1 MIYSLRR
8 IPKSY
13 DEIMKQKYLILI
25 LLFFL
30 SNTVF
35 GQYEQLVPLGSN
47 PVIKQYLHSLPAS
60 STFKMLSTDTIDLPV
75 VDDFSTTEVFPDPT
89 IWTDNDV
96 FVNSHFAR
104 NMITVGVA
112 TFDGLDQEGNPY
124 NNSSPTVQ
132 GGCDT
137 LTSKFIR
144 LLTRPQS
151 QGGGQFTLA
160 DSLTLSFYY
169 QKKGWGDAPDSPDSL
184 VVDFFNGTAW
194 SRQWFTKG
202 AISNGQDTSF
212 TRVQIRITNSAFLV
226 DGFRFRFRTY
236 GSRTGSLDHWHLDYV
251 KFFKAF
257 NQFSGQMDTAIV
269 DVAMTQPA
277 TSLMKE
283 YSSVPWDHFISLN
296 ANDQQNLL
304 RDSASMYYRVT
315 DIAPADVG
323 FNNRIFD
330 FQNNYVAGFGQANG
344 NIFPARPNNVFL
356 KYTFSVDSVFP
367 NSPSFAPDTNYFT
380 VKNYF
385 TNGNAFGG
393 LKSNDTV
400 TYIQK
405 FENYYSLDDGTA
417 EVGYDLINAP
427 NGKVAMKFEILKT
440 DTLRAVRIHFVQQG
454 ADVSTKFFTIKIWSS
469 LSPETVIY
477 QEASQRPVY
486 IDEVNGFATYVLD
499 QLVPV
504 SGTIYIGFQQILGD
518 GLHLGFDR
526 NTASNSRMF
535 YNIGNGWIP
544 TLIADGTFMMRGVM
558 GDSVLFTGL
567 PLSGAP
573 SSFEMYPNP
582 ANSQVFFTNGTESW
596 ARRIEVFNIKGELIK
611 TDVYAPVLDISL
623 LPSGIYFVCLR
634 NERGE
639 VAQRKLIISK

>member
-1 MIYSLRR
+1 M
-8 IPKSY
+8 
-13 DEIMKQKYLILI
+13 MKKINLFPIVFV
-25 LLFFL
+25 LLCK
-30 SNTVF
+30 VAI
-35 GQYEQLVPLGSN
+35 GQHEQLIPLGNN
-47 PVIKQYLHSLPAS
+47 PVIKQYLHAS
-60 STFKMLSTDTIDLPV
+60 AVPSQFKMMSADTIDLPLI
-75 VDDFSTTEVFPDPT
+75 DDFSTTEVYPDPA

-96 FVNSHFAR
+96 FINSRFAR

-112 TFDGLDQEGNPY
+112 TFDGLNDEGNPY

-137 LTSKFIR
+137 LTSKYIR

-160 DSLTLSFYY
+160 DSITLSFYY
-169 QKKGWGDAPDSPDSL
+169 QKKGWGDAPDTPDSL
-184 VVDFFNGTAW
+184 VLDFFNGTGW

-202 AISNGQDTSF
+202 GIANGQDTSF
-212 TRVQIRITNSAFLV
+212 TRVQIRITNAAFLV

-236 GSRTGSLDHWHLDYV
+236 GSRTGSLDQWHLDYV
-251 KFFKAF
+251 KLFKAF

-296 ANDQQNLL
+296 ANDQKSLL
-304 RDSASMYYRVT
+304 KDSSVMHYRVT
-315 DIAPADVG
+315 DVTPADVG

-330 FQNNYVAGFGQANG
+330 YQGNYVAGFGLANG
-344 NIFPARPNNVFL
+344 NIFPSRPNNVFL
-356 KYTFSVDSVFP
+356 TYTFPVDSIFP
-367 NSPSFAPDTNYFT
+367 NTPSYAPDTNYFT
-380 VKNYF
+380 VKNFF

-427 NGKVAMKFEILKT
+427 NGKVAMKFEILKP

-454 ADVSTKFFTIKIWSS
+454 PNVSAKFFTIKIWSS

-504 SGTIYIGFQQILGD
+504 SGTIYVGFQQILGD

-526 NTASNSRMF
+526 NTASNTRMF

-544 TLIADGTFMMRGVM
+544 TLIADGTFMIRAVM
-558 GDSVLFTGL
+558 GDSVLFTGI
-567 PLSGAP
+567 LSAFAP
-573 SSFEMYPNP
+573 SVFEMFPNP
-582 ANSQVFFTNGTESW
+582 ASNQVAFSKGTESW
-596 ARRIEVFNIKGELIK
+596 ARTIQIFSINGELVR
-611 TDVYAPVLDISL
+611 TDVFSPVIDVSL
-623 LPSGIYFVCLR
+623 LKAGVYFVILR
-634 NERGE
+634 NDRGE
-639 VAQRKLIISK
+639 AVQRRLVIGQ

>member
-1 MIYSLRR
+1 M
-8 IPKSY
+8 
-13 DEIMKQKYLILI
+13 MKQKYLNLI
-25 LLFFL
+25 LLL
-30 SNTVF
+30 LICNLAV
-35 GQYEQLVPLGSN
+35 GQHEQLVPLGSN
-47 PVIKQYLHSLPAS
+47 PVIKRYLHTNPVAS
-60 STFKMLSTDTIDLPV
+60 HLKILSGDTIDLPV
-75 VDDFSTTEVFPDPT
+75 VDDFSTTDVYPDPA

-96 FVNSHFAR
+96 FINSHFAR

-112 TFDGLDQEGNPY
+112 TFDGLNEEGNPY
-124 NNSSPTVQ
+124 NNASPNVQ

-160 DSLTLSFYY
+160 DSITLSFYY

-194 SRQWFTKG
+194 SRQWLTKG
-202 AISNGQDTSF
+202 GISNGQDTSF
-212 TRVQIRITNSAFLV
+212 TRVQIRITNAAFLV

-251 KFFKAF
+251 KLFKAF

-296 ANDQQNLL
+296 ANDQKDLL
-304 RDSASMYYRVT
+304 KDSSIMYYRVT
-315 DIAPADVG
+315 DVLPADVG

-330 FQNNYVAGFGQANG
+330 YQGNYVAGFGQANG
-344 NIFPARPNNVFL
+344 NIFPSRPNNVFL
-356 KYTFSVDSVFP
+356 KYTFPVDSIFP
-367 NSPSFAPDTNYFT
+367 NSPSYAPDTNYFT

-393 LKSNDTV
+393 LKTNDTV

-427 NGKVAMKFEILKT
+427 NGKVALKFEILKP

-454 ADVSTKFFTIKIWSS
+454 ANVSSKFFTIKIWSS

-504 SGTIYIGFQQILGD
+504 SGTIYVGFQQILGD

-526 NTASNSRMF
+526 NTASNTRMF

-544 TLIADGTFMMRGVM
+544 TLIADGTFMIRAVM

-567 PLSGAP
+567 PSAFAP
-573 SSFEMYPNP
+573 SVFEMFPNP
-582 ANSQVFFTNGTESW
+582 ADNQVTFSKGTESW
-596 ARRIEVFNIKGELIK
+596 AHTIQIFSMTGELVK
-611 TDVYAPVLDISL
+611 TDVFSPVIDVSL
-623 LPSGIYFVCLR
+623 LKAGVYFVCLR
-634 NERGE
+634 NDRGE
-639 VAQRKLIISK
+639 VVQRRLVIGQ